1 MDYRTLGRTGINVS
15 PLCLGAMMFGA
26 WGEPDHDTSIKVI
39 HAALDA
45 GINFIDT
52 ADVYSQG
59 ESEVIVGK
67 ALAKGKRDDVVLA
80 TKFHGQMG
88 VPLDSPP
95 MGKAGEPNHRGNSRR
110 WIINEVENSLRR
122 LDTDWIDLYQVHR
135 PDADT
140 DVEETLS
147 ALTDLQRQGKI
158 RAFGSSTFPA
168 HQVVQAQWVSER
180 RGLSRFVTEQP
191 PYSLLARGV
200 EADLLPVAQEYGMG
214 VLPWSPLAGGW
225 LTGGYRKDKDLPE
238 SKRRARMPARYDMD
252 SPDNQRKLDAADALG
267 ALADEAGISLIH
279 LALAFVLQHPAVTAP
294 IIGPRT
300 MAHLQSQL
308 GAEDVSLSVDLLDEI
323 DEIVPPGV
331 TISRFDEGYQP
342 PALSDPFLRRRR
354 TA

>member
-1 MDYRTLGRTGINVS
+1 MEYRSLGRTGIHVS
-15 PLCLGAMMFGA
+15 PLCLGAMMFGG

-67 ALAKGKRDDVVLA
+67 ALANGKRDDVVLA
-80 TKFHGQMG
+80 TKVNIQMG
-88 VPLDSPP
+88 TPIDSPVGTP
-95 MGKAGEPNHRGNSRR
+95 GDPNMRGNSRR
-110 WIINEVENSLRR
+110 WIIREVENSLRR
-122 LDTDWIDLYQVHR
+122 LNTDWIDLYQVHR
-135 PDADT
+135 PDPDT

-180 RGLSRFVTEQP
+180 RGLGRFVTEQP
-191 PYSLLARGV
+191 PYSLLVRGI
-200 EADLLPVAQEYGMG
+200 EADVLPVAEEYGMG

-225 LTGGYRKDKDLPE
+225 LTGGYRKGKDLPE
-238 SKRRARMPARYDMD
+238 SKRRSRMPARYDMD
-252 SPDNQRKLDAADALG
+252 SPDNQRKLNAADALG
-267 ALADEAGISLIH
+267 QLADEAGISLIH

-300 MAHLQSQL
+300 MAHLESQL
-308 GAEDVSLSVDLLDEI
+308 GATEVALSVEVLDKI

-331 TISRFDEGYQP
+331 TIASADKGYQT
-342 PALSDPFLRRRR
+342 PALTDPFLRRRR